1 VSFAYFDIVVVGTL
15 LCSTACSCV
24 SRAEASSRRH
34 KNDEPPTLVAKD
46 RGLTAAAKRVHG
58 VAGPEVDVDE
68 DGIDDATELALAESY
83 FPYYSLNP
91 EDRCSRHGVLFR
103 LTPHPDDP
111 KKLAIWY
118 VVLFELDCG
127 RRGLGAHVGDD
138 EVFGVIADPE
148 LPAPAGILA
157 MRGISHQDAIC
168 ERVSSCGSL
177 PGCTPC
183 STAQR
188 ADRSY
193 PVVFSSRNK
202 HGNYAGQDACN
213 HWVCDLGSCA
223 LNPAPDAPPFV
234 NAGEPWHPLTR
245 NLSSGSGFIT
255 AESGWTE
262 PMLRDFDPWGN
273 AKFGNAGDVAEDMT
287 DSSFLISPS
296 GCGE

>member
-1 VSFAYFDIVVVGTL
+1 LAYFELVVAAAL
-15 LCSTACSCV
+15 LCSTAGCSCV

-34 KNDEPPTLVAKD
+34 KNDEARTLVAKD
-46 RGLTAAAKRVHG
+46 RGLTSTATRVHSVG
-58 VAGPEVDVDE
+58 EVEEDTDE
-68 DGIDDATELALAESY
+68 DGIDDATEVSLAKAY

-103 LTPHPDDP
+103 LTPHPDDS

-138 EVFGVIADPE
+138 EVFGEIVDPE

-157 MRGISHQDAIC
+157 IRGISHQDAIC

-177 PGCTPC
+177 PGCSPC
-183 STAQR
+183 STATRDGR
-188 ADRSY
+188 AY

-202 HGNYAGQDACN
+202 HGNYAGEAACN
-213 HWVCDLGSCA
+213 RWLCDLGSCA
-223 LNPAPDAPPFV
+223 LNPTPDAPAFV

-245 NLSSGSGFIT
+245 DLSLGDGFIT
-255 AESGWTE
+255 AENGWTE
-262 PMLRDFDPWGN
+262 PTLHGFDPWGS
-273 AKFGNAGDVAEDMT
+273 AKFGKAGDVAEDMT

-296 GCGE
+296 GCE

>member
-1 VSFAYFDIVVVGTL
+1 MPYFELGVVATL

-34 KNDEPPTLVAKD
+34 KNDEARTLVAKD
-46 RGLTAAAKRVHG
+46 RGLTTVAKRVHA
-58 VAGPEVDVDE
+58 VVEPEVDIDE
-68 DGIDDATELALAESY
+68 DGIDDATELSLAKSY

-103 LTPHPDDP
+103 LTPHPDDS

-138 EVFGVIADPE
+138 EVFGVIVDPE

-157 MRGISHQDAIC
+157 IRGISHQDAIC

-177 PGCTPC
+177 PGCRPC
-183 STAQR
+183 STAKR
-188 ADRSY
+188 AERTY

-202 HGNYAGQDACN
+202 HGNYAGEDACN

-223 LNPAPDAPPFV
+223 LNPVPDTPAFV
-234 NAGEPWHPLTR
+234 NAGEPWHPLAR
-245 NLSSGSGFIT
+245 NLSTGDGFIT
-255 AESGWTE
+255 AENGWTE
-262 PMLRDFDPWGN
+262 PTLRDFDPWGSV
-273 AKFGNAGDVAEDMT
+273 KFGNAGDVADDMT

-296 GCGE
+296 GCQ